1 MGGDALTRPV
11 VASLV
16 LLDILL
22 LLSLSGDL
30 THSPSSMAIGSAC
43 IFAHA
48 FLSARWAL
56 RCIDQGSAKPFQM
69 GFRIGLPVFIVAL
82 TPDGWLGLAQG
93 AREPV
98 GYAGLVAFGIV
109 VVLGLLAL

>member
-1 MGGDALTRPV
+1 MDGDALTRPV

-22 LLSLSGDL
+22 LLSLSGAL
-30 THSPSSMAIGSAC
+30 TQAPSSMAICLAC

-56 RCIDQGSAKPFQM
+56 RCIDQGSAKAFQI
-69 GFRIGLPVFIVAL
+69 GFGS
-82 TPDGWLGLAQG
+82 
-93 AREPV
+93 
-98 GYAGLVAFGIV
+98 AF
-109 VVLGLLAL
+109 LSSSSR